1 MSTTLT
7 SVTQKPLELFTESF
21 IDLISN
27 KTDNY
32 SK

>member
-7 SVTQKPLELFTESF
+7 SVTQKPLELFTESL
-21 IDLISN
+21 IDLIAN